1 MPTAL
6 PSEDKSSL
14 NNAFALPFV
23 GFFNDRF
30 RDFTK
35 GPSQRERLGEKGYL
49 TGDLGKIDDFK
60 YAYAACSIR
69 INHNP
74 LFQNPLQSIDYVECH
89 DNNTLYDKLKASLGG
104 ESETS
109 ILERLKMINAIVVFG
124 AEYPSSMP
132 GRRSAPPRT

>member
-1 MPTAL
+1 
-6 PSEDKSSL
+6 
-14 NNAFALPFV
+14 
-23 GFFNDRF
+23 
-30 RDFTK
+30 
-35 GPSQRERLGEKGYL
+35 KGYL

-124 AEYPSSMP
+124 GGIPFIHAGQEIGATKNMNDNTFDAGDDLNGLDY
-132 GRRSAPPRT
+132 GLAVKRWD